1 MKTVLGSEGKLSR
14 KQITRLGGLIAFT
27 CGRVPYP
34 VILEDLT
41 TNNFLRDI
49 DDGFEITEDGKKE
62 LNRLTAMAGLRP
74 EHYADTMSC
83 G

>member
-27 CGRVPYP
+27 CGRTPYP

-41 TNNFLRDI
+41 SNNFLRNTP
-49 DDGFEITEDGKKE
+49 DGFEITVCGKKE

-74 EHYADTMSC
+74 EHYADTTAC

>member
-41 TNNFLRDI
+41 TNNF
-49 DDGFEITEDGKKE
+49 F
-62 LNRLTAMAGLRP
+62 A
-74 EHYADTMSC
+74 
-83 G
+83 